1 MRFNRFCAAATAAI
15 PLLLLAFQKG
25 APVKTT
31 GAPADGGQ
39 DCAACHGAGPA
50 NGDPRGSVLIENLQ
64 PYVPSVPQDL
74 RVTIKHPEGTQWG
87 FQMTARFVTNPNQ
100 MPGSF
105 DALQGDTQVVC
116 DNGTQLGAPAPC
128 TPAQT
133 QFVEHLIAPSTQA
146 GAGYSFSVRWT
157 PPVQENGD
165 ILFYLSAVAGGTALS
180 TDHVYTISA
189 RIPLSPNAA
198 CSITKTP
205 TLRTAVNAGP
215 HAGPITSNGMVE
227 IYGSDFQA
235 GSRSRLVGLGDL
247 GSGSFPT
254 ELSCIAVEIGG
265 KRAPITYIQQD
276 QINVQTPTLDLAG
289 NVNIVV
295 FANPGRP
302 NELRTGTASVPIQ
315 AVAPAFFTFGATKSI
330 AAQIGGT
337 AVPVADPTVVAGAR
351 PVAPGEIVS
360 LYGTGFGPT
369 KPAWQAGQ
377 LTSGLSPLTMPY
389 TIKMGSTTLT
399 SNDILYAGAA
409 PQAISGLYQ
418 FNIRL
423 PANTPNGNLP
433 VSISIGG
440 QTTQD
445 AVYIPIL
452 KPVQ

>member
-1 MRFNRFCAAATAAI
+1 MRYIKPCAAGTAAI

-31 GAPADGGQ
+31 GAPVDGGQ

-50 NGDPRGSVLIENLQ
+50 NTDPRGSVIIENLQ
-64 PYVPSVPQDL
+64 PYVPSVAQSL
-74 RVTIKHPEGTQWG
+74 RVTIKHPEGTRWG
-87 FQMTARFVTNPNQ
+87 FQMTARFVTDPNQ
-100 MPGSF
+100 MAGSF
-105 DALQGDTQVVC
+105 DAPQGDTQVVC
-116 DNGTQLGAPAPC
+116 DSGPQLGTPAPC
-128 TPAQT
+128 TPTQT
-133 QFVEHLIAPSTQA
+133 QFIEHSTAPTTQP
-146 GAGYSFSVRWT
+146 GGGYSFSVQWT
-157 PPVQENGD
+157 PPAQENGD
-165 ILFYLSAVAGGTALS
+165 LIFYLSAVAGGAALS
-180 TDHVYTISA
+180 TDHVYTISI

-227 IYGSDFQA
+227 IYGADFQA

-289 NVNIVV
+289 NVNVVV

-302 NELRTGTASVPIQ
+302 NELRTGIATVPIQ
-315 AVAPAFFTFGATKSI
+315 GFAPAFFTFGNTKSI

-337 AVPVADPTVVAGAR
+337 ATPVADPSVVAGGR
-351 PVAPGEIVS
+351 PAAPGEIVS
-360 LYGTGFGPT
+360 LYGTGFGPSR
-369 KPAWQAGQ
+369 PAWQAGQ

-389 TIKMGSTTLT
+389 TVRLGSTTLIT
-399 SNDILYAGAA
+399 SDILYGGVA

-418 FNIRL
+418 FNVRI
-423 PANTPNGNLP
+423 PANAPNGNLP

-445 AVYIPIL
+445 GVYIPIL